1 MREESSI
8 PVAILIVDDRPENLL
23 SLEAILEAPD
33 REIVRANSG
42 NEALSLML
50 KQDFALVLL
59 DVQMPGMDGF
69 ETAQLM
75 RGLEKTRGVPII
87 FVSAINKE
95 QTFVFRGYEAGAVD
109 YLFKPIEPH
118 ILQGKVNVFLDLYR
132 QREAKKQL
140 LVELERSN
148 QELQDFAHMTS
159 HDLKAPLRSV
169 RFSLQMLRED
179 FGESLDE
186 EGNEYLDTM
195 ARSVKRMQTLIDDLL
210 DYAKAANS
218 PGAFGSYPLNRIVED
233 VLVDL
238 HVLIKETGATV
249 DCGELPKVRGDETQL
264 TRLFQNL
271 IGNAIKYRRPE
282 VTPHV
287 TIRLTAEEGD
297 LCTLTVA
304 DNGMGFDNQHAE
316 RIFLPFQ
323 RLVPKGKLEG
333 SGIGL
338 AICKKIVTHHGG
350 TIRAEGV
357 PGQGAVFTVT
367 LRRSP

>member
-1 MREESSI
+1 M
-8 PVAILIVDDRPENLL
+8 IVDDRPENLL

-50 KQDFALVLL
+50 KHDFALVLL

-140 LVELERSN
+140 LAELERSN

-179 FGESLDE
+179 FEPVLNE
-186 EGNEYLDTM
+186 EGVEYLDTM
-195 ARSVKRMQTLIDDLL
+195 DRSVKRMQTLIDDLL

-218 PGAFGSYPLNRIVED
+218 PTAFETLPLNRIIED

-238 HVLIKETGATV
+238 HGQIQETGATV
-249 DCGELPKVRGDETQL
+249 ASDDLPNVRGDGTQL

-271 IGNAIKYRRPE
+271 IGNALKYRRPDE
-282 VTPHV
+282 KPHITLKTEHCDDSRCTVVVT
-287 TIRLTAEEGD
+287 
-297 LCTLTVA
+297 

-338 AICKKIVTHHGG
+338 AICKKIVNHHGG
-350 TIRAEGV
+350 TINASGEIGI
-357 PGQGAVFTVT
+357 GATFRVT
-367 LRRSP
+367 LRRHQ